1 MSQCSLDDWLTRVVA
16 VVAQVVHRFA
26 PAQLCVS
33 ARCPPPSTLAQIATT
48 WRPTPCTQGKSWQ
61 FKDFHVKEPAQV
73 TSAVQRDSCCKCLI
87 SHQIFS
93 TVKGFY
99 VQYTESLCDACI
111 AAWNVQ
117 VLHKTVKI
125 YHGSLDIAC
134 RWCASAAAA
143 AIWTAP
149 PSARCGRASRSMRTG
164 AG

>member
-1 MSQCSLDDWLTRVVA
+1 MQLGRLADTCRGRSCPGRSSLCTSSAL
-16 VVAQVVHRFA
+16 RFC
-26 PAQLCVS
+26 PLP
-33 ARCPPPSTLAQIATT
+33 PPPSTLAQIATT

-73 TSAVQRDSCCKCLI
+73 TSAVQRGSCCSCLI

-99 VQYTESLCDACI
+99 VQYTESLCDACV

-125 YHGSLDIAC
+125 YHGAPDVAC